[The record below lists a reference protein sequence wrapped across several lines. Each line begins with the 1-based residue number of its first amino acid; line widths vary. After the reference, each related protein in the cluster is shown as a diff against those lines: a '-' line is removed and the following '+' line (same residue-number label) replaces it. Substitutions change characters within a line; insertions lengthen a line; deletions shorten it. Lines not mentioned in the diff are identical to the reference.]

1 MVVLQFQ
8 RCICVSE
15 LSKSLEP
22 EAISKWVV
30 VGCFGALLEVPR
42 ARGSVWKQPPAS
54 SACLE
59 CVLLAERWRGRKG
72 SISVTQQLQS
82 SSGNMTVISISS
94 FKIYQDMNKFSLQK
108 VKQQRETFF
117 PLLKLQLWQFFLAM
131 RAVEKCSWGRVGC
144 LWLWSPPAALAQKP
158 RVSGRPVQGASQLSS
173 LQNMS
178 AVLKKMKGIVV

>member
-8 RCICVSE
+8 RGVCVSE
-15 LSKSLEP
+15 LPKSLEP

-30 VGCFGALLEVPR
+30 VGCFGALREVPR

-54 SACLE
+54 SACLK

-94 FKIYQDMNKFSLQK
+94 FKIFQDMNKFSLQK

-117 PLLKLQLWQFFLAM
+117 P
-131 RAVEKCSWGRVGC
+131 C
-144 LWLWSPPAALAQKP
+144 WSF
-158 RVSGRPVQGASQLSS
+158 SCDSFS
-173 LQNMS
+173 LQCVLWKS
-178 AVLKKMKGIVV
+178 APGAGLDASNSGLLLLLWHKSPV